1 MKIKFWLEVGEF
13 VTDFV
18 MNQITADSKELKFL
32 MWKKGEK
39 IEEEKNSSEINYNF
53 WLLFLVKSF
62 IGKKIEYYN

>member
-39 IEEEKNSSEINYNF
+39 IEEEKNFVRNQ
-53 WLLFLVKSF
+53 LQFLTSLSCEKF
-62 IGKKIEYYN
+62 HWKKDWIL